1 MLQNIKIYAITFVI
15 FFIIDIAWL
24 ALVAKNFYNSQIGF
38 LMKSNVNWTAAIC
51 FYLLFIAA
59 LVFFIINPALA
70 KNSIKYALFAGAFF
84 GLITYATYDLTNLAT
99 LKDWPL
105 KLTIIDLVWGTS
117 LSALTSSISFT
128 IIKYIL
134 K

>member
-1 MLQNIKIYAITFVI
+1 MLQNTKIYAITFVI
-15 FFIIDIAWL
+15 FFIIDIIWL
-24 ALVAKNFYNSQIGF
+24 ALVAKNFYNLQIGF
-38 LMKSNVNWTAAIC
+38 LMKSSVNWTAAIC

-70 KNSIKYALFAGAFF
+70 KNSMNYALFAGAFF

-117 LSALTSSISFT
+117 LSALTSTISFT
-128 IIKYIL
+128 VIKYIL